1 MAEPYAV
8 GIDFGAVNIKAC
20 VWDGRKYRMIALDS
34 HDVESVATE
43 NVILYKL
50 ANGVPDPRIG
60 MSARQGRYED
70 GVNAQDFVRDIKRKL
85 EQRAW
90 TQEIPCLGKAL
101 RAEDVATDILRLVYR
116 RVARKLRKSAAD
128 EAATLPAAITV
139 PVGFSAVQRAR
150 IQRAAQAAGFDVQHV
165 LTEPF
170 AAAFSQADI
179 IKTKERQNIFIF
191 DFGGSTLDVSLLT
204 VWNEGDTLHV
214 EEAGSMGLHVG
225 GLDIDQ
231 WIADELLRPQYEAW
245 EASHPHAAAQTAR
258 TELDRTRVARG
269 LLEAAEDLKKRLF
282 LADSEDDDEQQRT
295 SLPVASGDF
304 VTLTLRRGDVVEMF
318 ERHQLRETITERLD
332 ALFDGTDGLRRQDV
346 DRVCVFGG
354 TMRIRYFLTLLEA
367 YFPEGTFDPDDIE
380 TDEDTIYTSVA
391 DGAAHFLARA
401 QEGKPS
407 EIENHLPY
415 RFGFY
420 HGRRFR
426 TFGLRSHQWSRTERV
441 LPGDL
446 DDGHLPIYQKFW
458 EDEPIYVG
466 FVPVDQYTFEG
477 DAMLRLA
484 VGDDAAVCYELTD
497 VVDDGASGDL
507 LDSWDGDVVMEQE
520 E

>member
-1 MAEPYAV
+1 MAEPYVV

-20 VWDGRKYRMIALDS
+20 AWDGRKYRMIALDS
-34 HDVESVATE
+34 HDTESVATE
-43 NVILYKL
+43 NVILYKM

-70 GVNAQDFVRDIKRKL
+70 GVDAQDFVRDIKRKL

-90 TQEIPCLGKAL
+90 TQEIPCLGKEL
-101 RAEDVATDILRLVYR
+101 SAEEVATDILRLVYR
-116 RVARKLRKSAAD
+116 RVARKLRKSAVD
-128 EAATLPAAITV
+128 EAATIPAAITV

-150 IQRAAQAAGFDVQHV
+150 IQRAAQTVGFDVQHV

-170 AAAFSQADI
+170 AALFSQKKLIQTA
-179 IKTKERQNIFIF
+179 ERQNVFVF
-191 DFGGSTLDVSLLT
+191 DFGGSTLDISLLT

-231 WIADELLRPQYEAW
+231 WIADEILRPQYEVW
-245 EASHPHAAAQTAR
+245 EAAHPAEHSD
-258 TELDRTRVARG
+258 LDRARVARG
-269 LLEAAEDLKKRLF
+269 ILEAAEDLKKRLF
-282 LADSEDDDEQQRT
+282 LADSEDDDEQVT
-295 SLPVASGDF
+295 HPMPVASGDF
-304 VTLTLRRGDVVEMF
+304 VTLTLRRGDVIEMF

-332 ALFDGTDGLRRQDV
+332 ALFDGTDGLRPQDV

-354 TMRIRYFLTLLEA
+354 TMHIRYFLAILED
-367 YFPEGTFDPDDIE
+367 YFPDGTFDPDDVE

-401 QEGKPS
+401 QSGKPS
-407 EIENHLPY
+407 EIENYLPY

-420 HGRRFR
+420 RGRRFR
-426 TFGLRSHQWSRTERV
+426 AFGLRSHQWSRTERI
-441 LPGDL
+441 LSGDL
-446 DDGHLPIYQKFW
+446 DGGHLPIYQKFW
-458 EDEPIYVG
+458 EDEPVYVG
-466 FVPVDQYTFEG
+466 FVPVGQYTFEG

-484 VGDDAAVCYELTD
+484 VGDDEAVRYELTD
-497 VVDDGASGDL
+497 VVDDSTSGDL
-507 LDSWDGDVVMEQE
+507 LDSWMGDVVMEQE